1 MNKRIGATMNKA
13 LDQYRQTRV
22 GQQLLSHFEDRAA
35 LRRSIPLFPFSL
47 STLFSHRSLKR
58 SGTKKD
64 TCQHQADAA
73 CQG

>member
-1 MNKRIGATMNKA
+1 MNKGLA
-13 LDQYRQTRV
+13 QYRQTPI
-22 GQQLLSHFEDRAA
+22 GQQLLSHFEGRTA

-47 STLFSHRSLKR
+47 STLFSNRSA
-58 SGTKKD
+58 TQKD

>member
-1 MNKRIGATMNKA
+1 MSKD
-13 LDQYRQTRV
+13 LDQYRQTPV

-47 STLFSHRSLKR
+47 LTLLLNRTGIR
-58 SGTKKD
+58 KD
-64 TCQHQADAA
+64 ACQHQADAA